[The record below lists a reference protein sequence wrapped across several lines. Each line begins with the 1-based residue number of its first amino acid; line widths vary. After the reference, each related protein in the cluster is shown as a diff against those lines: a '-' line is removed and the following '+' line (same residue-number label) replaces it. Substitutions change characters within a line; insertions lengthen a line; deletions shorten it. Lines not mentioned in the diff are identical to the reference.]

1 MLFKPKR
8 LGVTDIPEQTLSAD
22 KKSCKRFGPCGIGE
36 EALYLNSFYLDRR
49 FYVPIAS
56 VRRVFKRIAMSKGG
70 FTGRGVFAAIPYLVV
85 EYDGGA
91 QKQCIFKREDD
102 VDAFLE
108 HMAMIRPDIPRRS
121 VEAERRLREKAEREA
136 ARYLTELTPQA
147 QAAWDE
153 LEAAKQVLD
162 RSPDKSLRLARA
174 AKNKRRNDQANPA
187 YKWVAL
193 AIVVAGVLAL
203 AYGLYTLVSRDTSG
217 IYYTLIG
224 LAGIFFFSGAQVLPT
239 AKNNRRAIDREWE
252 DALRALREEI
262 DGEAFPVPPQ
272 YAHPIV
278 LDRMIRILREGRAL
292 SADGALTVLKSD
304 LRSLNSSVQVEQEE
318 YDEVVQIKPI
328 FLLCNY
334 E

>member
-1 MLFKPKR
+1 MIFKPKR
-8 LGVTDIPEQTLSAD
+8 LGATGIPEQTLAAD
-22 KKSCKRFGPCGIGE
+22 KKSCKRFGPCGIGK

-56 VRRVFKRIAMSKGG
+56 VRRVFKRVAMSKGG
-70 FTGRGVFAAIPYLVV
+70 FTGRGVFASIPYLVV
-85 EYDGGA
+85 EYDDGA

-102 VDAFLE
+102 VDGFLE
-108 HMAMIRPDIPRRS
+108 YMARIRPDIPRRS

-136 ARYLTELTPQA
+136 ARYLKELTPRA

-153 LEAAKQVLD
+153 LEAAKQVLE
-162 RSPDKSLRLARA
+162 RSPDKSIRLARA
-174 AKNKRRNDQANPA
+174 ARNKRRNDQANPA

-193 AIVVAGVLAL
+193 AIVVAGFLAL

-224 LAGIFFFSGAQVLPT
+224 LAGVFLFSGSQVLPT

-252 DALRALREEI
+252 AALCAMRDEI
-262 DGEAFPVPPQ
+262 DGEAFPVPSQ

-278 LDRMIRILREGRAL
+278 LDRMIRVLREGRAQ
-292 SADGALTVLKSD
+292 SADEALEVLKND
-304 LRSLNSSVQVEQEE
+304 LRALNSSVQVEQEE
-318 YDEVVQIKPI
+318 YDEVIQIKPV
-328 FLLCNY
+328 FLLCEY
-334 E
+334 K